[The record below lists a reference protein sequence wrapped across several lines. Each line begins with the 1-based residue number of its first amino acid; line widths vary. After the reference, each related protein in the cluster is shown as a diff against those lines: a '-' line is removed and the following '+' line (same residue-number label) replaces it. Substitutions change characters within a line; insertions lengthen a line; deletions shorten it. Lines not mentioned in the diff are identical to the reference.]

1 MSTPSISV
9 VIPTYKRRHLLP
21 EVLAAIGADRYA
33 KEIIVIVDGYDDGS
47 LEYAQS
53 IAATDPR
60 FRPIWQE
67 NCGESIGRQNGAT
80 AATGDIVLFMDDDV
94 VAGPGLAAG
103 HARRHG
109 DANDLVV
116 VGYMPTKRPAPAE
129 RSVDSFTTDLYADE
143 YERTC
148 DRYRADP
155 DGILRGLWA
164 GNISMRRDNAL
175 RIGLDPG
182 YRLAFHE
189 DQEFGIRCHEGG
201 LRGVFDDSLTS
212 THLHSRGREA
222 FLRQAYDAGVS
233 RRIIEDKHPAHA
245 ATARSN
251 AHAARAGADV
261 RPRGRGAPCRRRHP
275 YGSAVG
281 GVGNRS
287 GPLDKRADRRGSAA
301 APGRI
306 EPWLPF
312 ARSGTVT

>member
-47 LEYAQS
+47 LEYARS
-53 IAATDPR
+53 VAATDPR

-67 NCGESIGRQNGAT
+67 NCGESIGRQNGAI
-80 AATGDIVLFMDDDV
+80 AATGEIVLFMDDDV

-116 VGYMPTKRPAPAE
+116 VGYMPTKRPAPGE
-129 RSVDSFTTDLYADE
+129 RSADSFTTDLYADE

-189 DQEFGIRCHEGG
+189 DQEFGIRCQEGG

-212 THLHSRGREA
+212 THLHSRGRQA

-233 RRIIEDKHPAHA
+233 RRIIEAKHPSHA
-245 ATARSN
+245 LRLDPTLTLPAPVQTFVRA
-251 AHAARAGADV
+251 AGA
-261 RPRGRGAPCRRRHP
+261 PHAGAGIRTALR
-275 YGSAVG
+275 
-281 GVGNRS
+281 
-287 GPLDKRADRRGSAA
+287 SAA
-301 APGRI
+301 SATGRVRWTSAQI
-306 EPWLPF
+306 AVDRLLRQVELSRGY
-312 ARSGTVT
+312 RSPVVGQ

>member
-53 IAATDPR
+53 VAAADPR

-67 NCGESIGRQNGAT
+67 NKGESIGRQNGAV

-94 VAGPGLAAG
+94 VAGPNLAAG
-103 HARRHG
+103 HARRHA
-109 DANDLVV
+109 DADDLVV
-116 VGYMPTKRPAPAE
+116 VGYMPTKRPAPGE
-129 RSVDSFTTDLYADE
+129 RTPDSFTTDLYADE

-175 RIGLDPG
+175 RIGIDPG

-212 THLHSRGREA
+212 THLHSRGSPGVPAPGVRRRCLPADHREQASGSRA
-222 FLRQAYDAGVS
+222 FARSDAY
-233 RRIIEDKHPAHA
+233 PAHG
-245 ATARSN
+245 
-251 AHAARAGADV
+251 GADV
-261 RPRGRGAPCRRRHP
+261 RPRGRRAARWRGHP
-275 YGSAVG
+275 YRSAVG
-281 GVGNRS
+281 RVGNPA
-287 GPLDKRADRRGSAA
+287 GPLDECPDRHGSPAA
-301 APGRI
+301 SGRI
-306 EPWLPF
+306 EPWIPF
-312 ARSGTVT
+312 ARSETLT